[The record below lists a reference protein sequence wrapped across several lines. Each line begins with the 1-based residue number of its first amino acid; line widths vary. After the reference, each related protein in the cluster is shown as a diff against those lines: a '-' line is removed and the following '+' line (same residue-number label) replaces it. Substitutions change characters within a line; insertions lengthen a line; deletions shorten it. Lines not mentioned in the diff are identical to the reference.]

1 MNNFSPA
8 RPFPTRGARVLFTGA
23 GGFVGRAVTRHL
35 EDAGYVVEA
44 CDLQGAPRVLDVL
57 DKQALLEATQEA
69 QPHAFMH
76 AAALTSGE
84 DLQVIKVNVQGT
96 VNALEAAKRAGV
108 RHFIFFSS
116 CGVYAPQA
124 EPISEEGVTTTA
136 HAYGL
141 SKLLAE
147 QVCTIGKLP
156 EMTLWVL
163 RIGAVYGAG
172 ESPSVTRSRA
182 SLIYEISQ
190 VIKTQTPTRLS
201 RASNDIYNWLHT
213 KDLARLLSV
222 IIAHPADGLT
232 RLYNVAGPSVS
243 VADLVST
250 FQSLKPEIDLQRL
263 LEYNP
268 NSPPRHGAIDS
279 SRIKREL
286 GFSPDVSLEDSL
298 NDYLV
303 PSPLTGKGWGGGE
316 PIKS

>member
-1 MNNFSPA
+1 MNNFSPNH
-8 RPFPTRGARVLFTGA
+8 PFPARGARVLFTGA

-35 EDAGYVVEA
+35 EDTGYVVEA

-57 DKQALLEATQEA
+57 DIQALLEATQGA
-69 QPHAFMH
+69 KPLALIH
-76 AAALTSGE
+76 AAALTSGP

-96 VNALEAAKRAGV
+96 LNALEAARAAGV

-124 EPISEEGVTTTA
+124 EPISEEGITSTI

-172 ESPSVTRSRA
+172 ESPSETRSRA
-182 SLIYEISQ
+182 SLLYEISQ
-190 VIKTQTPTRLS
+190 AIETQTPTRLS
-201 RASNDIYNWLHT
+201 RASSDIHNWLHT
-213 KDLARLLSV
+213 QDMARLLSV
-222 IIAHPADGLT
+222 IIEHPADGLT
-232 RLYNVAGPSVS
+232 HLYNVAGPSVS

-250 FQSLKPEIDLQRL
+250 FQTLKPEIDLERL

-268 NSPPRHGAIDS
+268 NPPPRHGAIDS
-279 SRIKREL
+279 SKVAREL
-286 GFSPDVSLEDSL
+286 GFLPAVPLEEGL
-298 NDYLV
+298 LDYLSS
-303 PSPLTGKGWGGGE
+303 SPTGRGTGVRE
-316 PIKS
+316 TT